1 MYCTQEWLIIGS
13 WIGAGF
19 LGGAIMYGYLTWKLD
34 KHGWTW
40 EQLVKKKDK
49 PEPLN

>member
-1 MYCTQEWLIIGS
+1 MYVIEEWLLVGS

-34 KHGWTW
+34 KFGWNWKYLT
-40 EQLVKKKDK
+40 KR
-49 PEPLN
+49 